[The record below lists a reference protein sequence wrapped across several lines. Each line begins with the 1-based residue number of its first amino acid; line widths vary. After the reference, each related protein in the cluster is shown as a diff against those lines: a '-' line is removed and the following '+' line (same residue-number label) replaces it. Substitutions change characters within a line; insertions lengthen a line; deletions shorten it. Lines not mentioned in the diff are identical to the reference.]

1 MALKIWICLVG
12 AMMVL
17 SGFPM
22 PADAAIYFSTAE
34 ETYSADSALP
44 STIYNR
50 GSGFAPAQDQGYS
63 RAATGNPKGANVLEW
78 KTDVANATDM
88 YNDLRYGTT
97 PPNGGTLYM
106 AFFFKALR
114 VGGVS
119 VWPSAGGGREGF
131 DKAVELF
138 GPNYRWTLN
147 FGIRAQNGPAN
158 TWSIFVSNPA
168 PGHFNPEC
176 EVYDTYWQNFSGY
189 GRGLFESNACQA
201 NMGNPYF
208 AMNYDQWYAVV
219 FGVTFSGAKSGEIG
233 MWINGT
239 KVMQYTNIQTCGVDA
254 ASCVHTRPQVWG
266 TYNQPSYN
274 GPIHKRQLDAFV
286 VTDDLAYLQSNGYF
300 TAPQSNSDSVA
311 PAPPSNLRVQ

>member
-1 MALKIWICLVG
+1 MALKTGIRLMG
-12 AMMVL
+12 AMVVL
-17 SGFPM
+17 CGLAM
-22 PADAAIYFSTAE
+22 PAGAAVYFSSAE
-34 ETYSADSALP
+34 ETYTAGSALP
-44 STIYNR
+44 STIYN
-50 GSGFAPAQDQGYS
+50 GGTGFSPPQDQGYT
-63 RAATGNPKGANVLEW
+63 RAVTGNPKGSNVLEW
-78 KTDVANATDM
+78 KTDVPNATDM
-88 YNDLRYGTT
+88 FNDLRYGTT

-106 AFFFKALR
+106 AFFFKAIR
-114 VGGVS
+114 VNGVS

-131 DKAVELF
+131 DKAVELY

-158 TWSIFVSNPA
+158 TWNIFVTNPN

-176 EVYDTYWQNFSGY
+176 EVYDSYWQNFSSY
-189 GRGLFESNACQA
+189 GRGLSEANACQP

-219 FGVTFSGAKSGEIG
+219 FRVTFSGTKSGEIG

-239 KVMQYTNIQTCGVDA
+239 KVMQYTNIQTCGVA
-254 ASCVHTRPQVWG
+254 ASSCAHTRPQVWG

-274 GPIHKRQLDAFV
+274 GPVHKRHVDAFV

-300 TAPQSNSDSVA
+300 SPPSSTGTVPP
-311 PAPPSNLRVQ
+311 PAPTNLRVQ